1 MSARAL
7 SGGRALSASTGALAG
22 ATGPASALRAGLRGD
37 ALALWQALE
46 RRADAVLGARGNP
59 LRHLGA
65 IGFFA
70 FWLLA
75 ATGIVLYVLL
85 DTSVAGAYRSIAA
98 LHDWPLGLGRL
109 LRGLHRYA
117 ADLMVLATLAHLLRE
132 WLHGHER
139 GVRRFPWLT
148 GVPLLGFVFVCA
160 IGGFWINWDAL
171 GQFSAIATA
180 EWLDSLPLVFA
191 TPLARNFIVADQV
204 SDRLFSLFIFVH
216 LGVPLL
222 LLFGLWFHIQR
233 LTRAAV
239 WPPRPLAIALA
250 VGLAVL
256 ALALP
261 VQSHA
266 PAAMARV
273 PEALRLDWLLLF
285 VHPITYATSPEA
297 MWAALVVAGT
307 VLFGLPFLPQPARPA
322 VAVVDAA
329 NCNGCQRCF
338 ADCPYAAITMVPHP
352 NQRIGRTL
360 AVVDADLCTG
370 CGICAGACPS
380 ATPFRRTSELVS
392 GIDMPQR
399 RIDALRRQLA
409 QALDDCTAARPLV
422 VFTCDHGASAAAG
435 LHDDVV
441 TVPLLCA
448 GQLPPSF
455 IEYAQRDG
463 AAGVLV
469 AACRE
474 GGCEFRLGER
484 ITEERLQGRREP
496 HLRAQVER
504 ERVELVF
511 AGRGDEVALAAGLAR
526 LRARVVGLP
535 GVAAVRVAGGEAHH
549 G

>member
-1 MSARAL
+1 MPA
-7 SGGRALSASTGALAG
+7 GALSAGRAGAL
-22 ATGPASALRAGLRGD
+22 T
-37 ALALWQALE
+37 LWLALE
-46 RRADAVLGARGNP
+46 RGADSLLGHRGNP

-75 ATGIVLYVLL
+75 ASGIVLYVLL

-98 LHDWPLGLGRL
+98 LHEAPLGLGRL
-109 LRGLHRYA
+109 LRGVHRYA
-117 ADLMVLATLAHLLRE
+117 ADLMVLATGAHLLRE

-180 EWLDSLPLVFA
+180 EWLDALPLFFA
-191 TPLARNFIVADQV
+191 TPLSRNFLAADQV
-204 SDRLFSLFIFVH
+204 GDRLFSLFIFVH

-239 WPPRPLAIALA
+239 WPPRPLAAGLGAALALLALA
-250 VGLAVL
+250 V
-256 ALALP
+256 P
-261 VQSHA
+261 VHSHA
-266 PAAMARV
+266 PAALAAV
-273 PEALRLDWLLLF
+273 PAALRLDWMLLF
-285 VHPITYATSPEA
+285 VHPLTYATSPEA
-297 MWAALVVAGT
+297 MWAALLVAGAA
-307 VLFGLPFLPQPARPA
+307 LFGLPFLPQLARPA

-380 ATPFRRTSELVS
+380 ATPFRRTHALVS
-392 GIDMPQR
+392 GIDLPQR
-399 RIDALRRQLA
+399 RIDDLRRHLA
-409 QALDDCTAARPLV
+409 QALNACDAARPLV
-422 VFTCDHGASAAAG
+422 VFDCDHGAHEEQTAS
-435 LHDDVV
+435 HDDVV
-441 TVPLLCA
+441 RVPLLCA

-455 IEYAQRDG
+455 IEYAHRDG

-474 GGCEFRLGER
+474 GGCEFRLGEQ
-484 ITEERLQGRREP
+484 ITEERLMGRREP
-496 HLRAQVER
+496 HLRAQVAR
-504 ERVELVF
+504 ERVELAF
-511 AGRGDEVALAAGLAR
+511 AGRGDEAALGEALAR
-526 LRARVVGLP
+526 LRARVAALAP
-535 GVAAVRVAGGEAHH
+535 LRETADVAPARPATRTAAP
-549 G
+549 